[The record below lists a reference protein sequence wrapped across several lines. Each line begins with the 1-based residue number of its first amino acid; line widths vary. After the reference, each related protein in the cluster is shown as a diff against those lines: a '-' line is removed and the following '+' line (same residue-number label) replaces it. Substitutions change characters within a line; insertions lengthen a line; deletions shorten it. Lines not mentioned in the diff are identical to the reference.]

1 MDSDPII
8 VRESEL
14 FSYIVTFYC
23 WVEKKDKTMDKRKG
37 FTLIELLVVIAI
49 IAILMAILIPTL
61 NRARELGKRAAC
73 LSNLRQLT
81 LAWIM
86 YADDNDGKIVY
97 ARVGWR
103 QNYGMGWVGQPGRN
117 ESEAKKIKHIKEG
130 LLFPYSRNIKLYR
143 CPTGERG
150 EMVTYSMVA
159 SMNGGQPHNRVGAT
173 EDMVFTN
180 RLQIRRPGERFV
192 FVDEGKCPGTGN
204 TSTSPWDVGY
214 TVQMWHDKPT
224 VRHGDG
230 TNWSFVDGHSEYYKW
245 RDPRTIELANDPT
258 QYDSMCSVSHPD
270 SVDLVWATKGVWG
283 RTNYTSIQK

>member
-1 MDSDPII
+1 M
-8 VRESEL
+8 
-14 FSYIVTFYC
+14 
-23 WVEKKDKTMDKRKG
+23 TMHKRSS

-49 IAILMAILIPTL
+49 IAILMAILVPTL
-61 NRARELGKRAAC
+61 NGAREMGKRAAC
-73 LSNLRQLT
+73 LSNLKQLT

-86 YADDNDGKIVY
+86 YADDNDGNLVK
-97 ARVGWR
+97 AQVGQQDKSGR
-103 QNYGMGWVGQPGRN
+103 IIGWVGAPGKN

-130 LLFPYSRNIKLYR
+130 LLFPYARNVRLYR
-143 CPTGERG
+143 CPTGIRG
-150 EMVTYSMVA
+150 EMVTYSMMA
-159 SMNGGQPHNRVGAT
+159 SMAGDKPHQRTGAT

-230 TNWSFVDGHSEYYKW
+230 TNWSFADGHSEYHKW
-245 RDPRTIELANDPT
+245 RDPRTVELANDPT
-258 QYDSMCSVSHPD
+258 KYDSMCSVSHQG
-270 SVDLVWATKGVWG
+270 SVDLVWACRGVWG
-283 RTNYTSIQK
+283 RTNYTTIER